1 MKLHRLLAAS
11 ATVTLLAT
19 APLTSQATELT
30 PKSDQESFSTQE
42 GQSTYN
48 ISRVDENKLRLK
60 VENATISQNGDFI
73 DITSKDGQSLERL
86 SDKIVYDDGRE
97 INLSYT
103 IESPTSILID
113 AEKGG
118 IAPRGYWSCVGK
130 NAAGGVVGGAAAGCA
145 GGVWFAGVGCVAGA
159 GPTAVTG
166 GIATGV
172 GSLIW
177 CA

>member
-11 ATVTLLAT
+11 ATATLLAT
-19 APLTSQATELT
+19 TPLTSQATELT

-42 GQSTYN
+42 GHSTYN
-48 ISRVDENKLRLK
+48 ISRVDENKLRLE
-60 VENATISQNGDFI
+60 VQNATISQNGDFI
-73 DITSKDGQSLERL
+73 DITSKDGKGLERL
-86 SDKIVYDDGRE
+86 SGKIIYDDGRE

-118 IAPRGYWSCVGK
+118 IAPRSYRSCVGK
-130 NAAGGVVGGAAAGCA
+130 NAAGGVMGGAAAGCA
-145 GGVWFAGVGCVAGA
+145 AGFWFAGVGSVAGV